1 MRPVRRL
8 GLLAVLALW
17 AGCRSIPLNQ
27 DPTVPRASVSVP
39 AVYSV
44 AWHTPLV
51 PIGLLEYQP
60 SETATPAVDPD
71 SERVVVSTR
80 NGLIHCLSPIDGH
93 VEWTF
98 KTYGRPYAGAA
109 IEAGIAYVPAGD
121 GVLYAL
127 RVATGEKVWE
137 YKAAEELVT
146 TPTLA
151 GDKVLVSSQSETVFA
166 VEKDSGKWAWQ
177 YRRDTPSG
185 FTIRGASQPVVA
197 EGLVFVG
204 FADGSLV
211 ALTLQDG
218 VSRWERKLTFSGGSQ
233 FLDVDTAPVVDGK
246 GHVYA
251 ASYKDGVYALDAKT
265 GDILWNST
273 RAGITSLLLKGTVL
287 FAAGDGWLSAL
298 ETGKGKALW
307 SLHLS
312 DRTSKGFLNNAGR
325 PLTHARG
332 YLVLPT
338 STGLAFVEPSS
349 GQVRTMWN
357 PGRGITATPTRFTSA
372 RFGPR
377 LLVIS
382 NLGTVYALDLVSKGS

>member
-8 GLLAVLALW
+8 GLLAVLALGM
-17 AGCRSIPLNQ
+17 GCRSIPLNQ
-27 DPTVPRASVSVP
+27 DPTVPRANVSVP
-39 AVYSV
+39 AVYTV

-80 NGLIHCLSPIDGH
+80 DGLIHCLSPIDGH

-151 GDKVLVSSQSETVFA
+151 GDKVLVSSQSETIFA
-166 VEKDSGKWAWQ
+166 VEKASGNWAWQ
-177 YRRDTPSG
+177 YRRDPPSG
-185 FTIRGASQPVVA
+185 FTIRGTAQPLA
-197 EGLVFVG
+197 LEGLVYTG

-211 ALTLQDG
+211 ALGLDDG
-218 VSRWERKLTFSGGSQ
+218 VSRWERKLTFSAGTQ
-233 FLDVDTAPVVDGK
+233 FLDVDTTVALDGR
-246 GHVYA
+246 GHLYA
-251 ASYKDGVYALDAKT
+251 ASYKDGIYALDART

-273 RAGITSLLLKGTVL
+273 RPGITSLLLKGTVL
-287 FAAGDGWLSAL
+287 FASGDGFLSAL
-298 ETGKGKALW
+298 ETGKGKSLW
-307 SLHLS
+307 SLRLS

-325 PLTHARG
+325 PITHARG
-332 YLVLPT
+332 YVVVPT
-338 STGLAFVEPSS
+338 STALAFVEPSS
-349 GQVRTMWN
+349 GRVRAMWN
-357 PGRGITATPTRFTSA
+357 PGRGVTATPTRFTSA
-372 RFGPR
+372 RYGPR
-377 LLVIS
+377 LFVLT
-382 NLGTVYALDLVSKGS
+382 NLGTVYALDLVSQGG